1 MEIGEIIQSP
11 ILWLI
16 VSLGIAIV
24 LAIRRKVGVH
34 AEDKFSGRTAIIEGM
49 SDGVLVVDMNDRLL
63 DLNRAARSILH
74 LQQTLPLRQPLQEVI
89 GHLPD
94 LVELF
99 RRELDGH
106 FEMAFEDPGGDRE
119 VYDLQF
125 TTLGGSYRELECRV
139 LTLRNVTE
147 RVADREE
154 LKRESIN
161 VQLLQRVAVVA
172 NDSNSIDEAL
182 SECLRLICIATG
194 WSVGHVRIPAT
205 GDHSELDSTQTWY
218 LSDLYGSGE
227 GDFVTLAEQTAR
239 SAEEGLPGRAFDLMR
254 PVHGDERDIGD
265 TAAHISAVLN
275 HKRLSGVCF
284 PVPVSNSCFAV
295 FELYGRGPRA
305 VDHHLLGVF
314 GHLGSSIGRAIERR
328 LDAEKIRR
336 LAFRDSLTQLP
347 NRESF
352 RSSLYDGVR
361 YAKSQN
367 GVIALLF
374 IDLDGFKRINDN
386 LGHRAGDELLRRVAE
401 RFSNVI
407 RGAYRPSEDKHNDAP
422 QDSVSRLGGDEFTVL
437 LSDVRRPEDAAR
449 VAERLLEALR
459 EPIPIGSHE
468 FFIGASI
475 GIATFPTDGFTAE
488 VLLQNADAAMYFAKS
503 RGRGCYQFYT
513 QSMNQSSARHL
524 MIEEHLRGALERG
537 ELSLQYQPI
546 RDSKTSEVVATEAL
560 LRWEDPEEGPI
571 GPDEFIPIAEESGLI
586 VDIGAWVLREAC
598 RQAVEWNNLGYR
610 PIRMSVNLSGRQI
623 RAADFVERVN
633 SILDETQMRPDML
646 ELEITES
653 TIMQDD
659 ELTNTT
665 LKQLDDMGIGLALDD
680 FGTGYSSISY
690 LRQFPIGRLKI
701 DRSFVS
707 DLMTNPDD
715 AALTG
720 AIIAMAHSLRVKVV
734 GEGVETEEQA
744 YFLSRR
750 GCEEL
755 QGYLISPAVDPAM
768 FLRFLVREKDDEMD
782 EAAEP
787 ES

>member
-1 MEIGEIIQSP
+1 LEIGEIIQTP

-16 VSLGIAIV
+16 VSLGVAAI
-24 LAIRRKVGVH
+24 LGKRRGDGGHVEG
-34 AEDKFSGRTAIIEGM
+34 KFSGRTAIIEGM
-49 SDGVLVVDMNDRLL
+49 SDGVLVVDTDGRLL
-63 DLNRAARSILH
+63 DLNRAARSILDLH
-74 LQQTLPLRQPLQEVI
+74 RTLLLPQPLTDVL

-94 LVELF
+94 LAELF
-99 RRELDGH
+99 RREIDGH
-106 FEMAFEDPGGDRE
+106 FEFALDDRDGVRQ

-125 TTLGGSYRELECRV
+125 TTLGESERELECRV

-172 NDSNSIDEAL
+172 NESHSIDEAL
-182 SECLRLICIATG
+182 AECLRLICIATG
-194 WSVGHVRIPAT
+194 WSVGHVRLPAT
-205 GDHSELDSTQTWY
+205 ANDSELESTRTWY
-218 LSDLYGSGE
+218 LSDLYGDRD
-227 GDFVTLAEQTAR
+227 GDFVTLGEQTAR
-239 SAEEGLPGRAFDLMR
+239 SAEEGLPGHAFARMR
-254 PVHGDERDIGD
+254 PVHGDEQDIGD
-265 TAAHISAVLN
+265 ASAHISALLG
-275 HKRLSGVCF
+275 HKQLAGVCF
-284 PVPVSNSCFAV
+284 PVPVSNGCFAV
-295 FELYGRGPRA
+295 FELYSPGPRA

-328 LDAEKIRR
+328 LDAEKMRR

-352 RSSLYDGVR
+352 RSSLDSGVR
-361 YAKSQN
+361 YANSHN
-367 GVIALLF
+367 GVIALLL
-374 IDLDGFKRINDN
+374 IDLDGFKRINDS
-386 LGHRAGDELLRRVAE
+386 LGHKAGDELLRRVAE
-401 RFSNVI
+401 RFVNVVRI
-407 RGAYRPSEDKHNDAP
+407 VGRSADDKHEDAP
-422 QDSVSRLGGDEFTVL
+422 KDSVARLGGDEFTVL
-437 LSDVRRPEDAAR
+437 LGNVRRPEDAAR
-449 VAERLLEALR
+449 VAERILEALR
-459 EPIPIGSHE
+459 EPIPVGSHE

-488 VLLQNADAAMYFAKS
+488 TLLKNADAAMYFAKS
-503 RGRGCYQFYT
+503 RGRGCYEFYT

-537 ELSLQYQPI
+537 ELSLHYQPI
-546 RDSKTSEVVATEAL
+546 RDSQTSEVVATEAL

-586 VDIGAWVLREAC
+586 VGIGAWVLREAC
-598 RQAVEWNNLGYR
+598 RQAVAWNDLGYR

-623 RAADFVERVN
+623 LAADFVERVI
-633 SILDETQMRPDML
+633 SILDETQMSPNML

-665 LKQLDDMGIGLALDD
+665 LQQLDEIGIGLALDD
-680 FGTGYSSISY
+680 FGTGYSSINY

-701 DRSFVS
+701 DRTFVS

-744 YFLSRR
+744 YFLRRR

-755 QGYLISPAVDPAM
+755 QGYLISPAVDPVT
-768 FLRFLVREKDDEMD
+768 FLRFLVLEKDGEADEV
-782 EAAEP
+782 AEP